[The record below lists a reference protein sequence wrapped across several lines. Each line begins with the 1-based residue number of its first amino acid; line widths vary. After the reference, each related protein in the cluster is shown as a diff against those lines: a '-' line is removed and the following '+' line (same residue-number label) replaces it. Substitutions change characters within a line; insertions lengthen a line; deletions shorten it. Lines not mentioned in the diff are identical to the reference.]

1 MPTPSS
7 YPAAREP
14 GPIELSHNQECPGD
28 CDPRDFKITRAGAL
42 GHAQDS
48 NDPEAAKRSGE
59 HQNRNAL
66 PRTSVDRADTPSYQ
80 QAARAKKE

>member
-7 YPAAREP
+7 YSAAREP

-28 CDPRDFKITRAGAL
+28 ASAHDFKITRAGAF

-48 NDPEAAKRSGE
+48 NDPEAQKRSSEQHNQGRL
-59 HQNRNAL
+59 QRNN
-66 PRTSVDRADTPSYQ
+66 VDRADIPSYQ